1 MLELYQWELSQFS
14 EKVRLILDYKGL
26 EYRKIEVAPG
36 IGQLELFRLTGHKQ
50 VPILKDGNRY
60 IVDST
65 EIAKYLDTEYPDRP
79 LIPIEPKKRALTLLL
94 EDWADESM
102 GVKGRKALFAA
113 ISQDQNF
120 RKSLLP
126 VSTPDILRSFV
137 EGVPGDFLSALGFGV
152 GFTPD
157 VVNAAITSLKQDLE
171 IITQLLVGSP
181 YLTGDEPTLADLTVA
196 SLSMLLKFPDGAY
209 LDLPVSLRGKGLS
222 SIADNPEYEAFFAWR
237 DRIYSQFRKPLPGIT
252 PPVGNIPTNIRID

>member
-14 EKVRLILDYKGL
+14 EKVRLLLDYKGL

-36 IGQLELFRLTGHKQ
+36 IGQLELFRLTGQKQ
-50 VPILKDGNRY
+50 VPVLKDGNRY
-60 IVDST
+60 IADST
-65 EIAKYLDTEYPDRP
+65 EIAKYLDSEYPDRL
-79 LIPIEPKKRALTLLL
+79 LIPIDPKKRALTLLL
-94 EDWADESM
+94 EDWADESI
-102 GVKGRKALFAA
+102 GAKGRKALFAA
-113 ISQDQNF
+113 ISQDQSF

-126 VSTPDILRSFV
+126 VSTPDILRSV
-137 EGVPGDFLSALGFGV
+137 IEGVPGDFLSALGFGV

-157 VVNAAITSLKQDLE
+157 VVNAAVTSLKQDLD

-196 SLSMLLKFPDGAY
+196 
-209 LDLPVSLRGKGLS
+209 LRGKGLS
-222 SIADNPEYEAFFAWR
+222 SIADNPDYEAFFAWR

-252 PPVGNIPTNIRID
+252 PPGGNSPTSIQID

>member
-36 IGQLELFRLTGHKQ
+36 IGQLELFRLTGQKQ
-50 VPILKDGNRY
+50 VPVLKDGNRY

-65 EIAKYLDTEYPDRP
+65 EIAKYLDSEYPDRL
-79 LIPIEPKKRALTLLL
+79 LIPTDPKKRALTLLL
-94 EDWADESM
+94 EDWADESI

-126 VSTPDILRSFV
+126 VSTPDILKTFV

-152 GFTPD
+152 GFTPE
-157 VVNAAITSLKQDLE
+157 VINTAITSLKQDLD
-171 IITQLLVGSP
+171 ILTQLLVGSS
-181 YLTGDEPTLADLTVA
+181 YLTGDEPGLADLTVA

-209 LDLPVSLRGKGLS
+209 LDLPVSLRGKGLP
-222 SIADNPEYEAFFAWR
+222 IFADNPDYEAFFSWR
-237 DRIYSQFRKPLPGIT
+237 DRIYTQFRKPLPGIT
-252 PPVGNIPTNIRID
+252 PPVVNAPTSIQID

>member
-36 IGQLELFRLTGHKQ
+36 IGQLELFRLTGQKQ
-50 VPILKDGNRY
+50 VPVLKDGNRY
-60 IVDST
+60 IADST
-65 EIAKYLDTEYPDRP
+65 EIAKYLDSEYPDRL
-79 LIPIEPKKRALTLLL
+79 LIPIDPKKRALTLLL
-94 EDWADESM
+94 EDWADESI
-102 GVKGRKALFAA
+102 GAKGRKALFAA
-113 ISQDQNF
+113 ISQDQSF

-126 VSTPDILRSFV
+126 VSTPDILRSV
-137 EGVPGDFLSALGFGV
+137 IEGVPGDFLSALGFGV

-157 VVNAAITSLKQDLE
+157 VVNAAVTSLKQDLD

-222 SIADNPEYEAFFAWR
+222 SIADNPDYEAFFAWR

-252 PPVGNIPTNIRID
+252 PPGGNSPTSIQID

>member
-1 MLELYQWELSQFS
+1 
-14 EKVRLILDYKGL
+14 
-26 EYRKIEVAPG
+26 
-36 IGQLELFRLTGHKQ
+36 
-50 VPILKDGNRY
+50 
-60 IVDST
+60 
-65 EIAKYLDTEYPDRP
+65 
-79 LIPIEPKKRALTLLL
+79 LTLLL
-94 EDWADESM
+94 EDWADESI

-113 ISQDQNF
+113 ISQDQSF

-126 VSTPDILRSFV
+126 VSTPDILRSV
-137 EGVPGDFLSALGFGV
+137 IEGVPGDFLSALGFGV

-157 VVNAAITSLKQDLE
+157 VVNAAVTSLKQDLD

-222 SIADNPEYEAFFAWR
+222 SIANNPDYEAFFAWR

-252 PPVGNIPTNIRID
+252 PPGGNSPTSIQID